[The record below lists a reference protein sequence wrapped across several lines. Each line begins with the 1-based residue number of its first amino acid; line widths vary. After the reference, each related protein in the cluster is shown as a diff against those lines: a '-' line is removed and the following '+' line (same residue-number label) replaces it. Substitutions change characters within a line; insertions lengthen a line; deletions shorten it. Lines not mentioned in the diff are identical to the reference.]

1 MIDLCLATI
10 ISRSR
15 FDAIQP
21 RKCQM
26 PNGHEGKHLEFPFL
40 VSLVKSHPGV
50 AKKIVRDSIMTTGA
64 AWKSE
69 EAGPNR
75 ILRWVMLLPDDK
87 LLEYGIN
94 MAALKPQVIDKLRD
108 KAATY
113 DKCIEV
119 AKRLTWTVYQMQDG
133 PIADDFTRE
142 YLEEH
147 FGPMSMGTTKCL
159 ICLDNLSFK
168 LFLQAARG
176 KAAIETGHMNPRHH
190 DATNVGFVHRECNIA
205 QGNKT
210 LQEFYDW
217 IESIS
222 KRANLN

>member
-1 MIDLCLATI
+1 MLHLCLAVI
-10 ISRSR
+10 PSRSR
-15 FDAIQP
+15 FDALQP
-21 RKCQM
+21 RLCQL
-26 PNGHEGKHLEFPFL
+26 PSDHDGKHSEFPFL
-40 VSLVKSHPGV
+40 KHLLKSHPAV

-75 ILRWVMLLPDDK
+75 ILRWVMLLPDET

-94 MAALKPQVIDKLRD
+94 MNNLKPQVVAKLRD

-113 DKCIEV
+113 EECIQV
-119 AKRLTWTVYQMQDG
+119 AKRLTWTAYQMPGSPEPD
-133 PIADDFTRE
+133 AFTKD
-142 YLEEH
+142 YLEDH
-147 FGPMSMGTTKCL
+147 FSTMIPGSTSCL
-159 ICLDNLSFK
+159 ICLEPLPFT
-168 LFLQAARG
+168 LFSGAARG

-217 IESIS
+217 IAAILE
-222 KRANLN
+222 RANKI